1 MMLRQKIIFPKF
13 FAETYELM
21 QLAYIC
27 AGKVLYDQLPLN
39 PARAGRQQR

>member
-1 MMLRQKIIFPKF
+1 MYKRKNKLIERYFRETLYLR
-13 FAETYELM
+13 
-21 QLAYIC
+21 